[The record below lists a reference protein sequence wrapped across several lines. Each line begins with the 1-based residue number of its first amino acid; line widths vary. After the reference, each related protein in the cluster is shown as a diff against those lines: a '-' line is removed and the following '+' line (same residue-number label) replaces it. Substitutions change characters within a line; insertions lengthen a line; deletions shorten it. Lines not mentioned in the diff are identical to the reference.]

1 MIVTNKLYRKDFN
14 QYSEDD
20 WKYIFSIYTLR
31 DKYNFT
37 EEEFLAAELV
47 DKTAMMKK
55 MDDVLYTGSSII
67 IDEHDKPLVDSCPED
82 EGCKVI
88 QDFLDNNNKQNLK
101 PVHDPLF
108 CKEGDIPACNPLND
122 CSVIQD
128 FIGEEDGSYD
138 EYLRIKRDSLR
149 SILYE
154 EDRIQELVIKLKE
167 HMLIIKN
174 CKEEIDSA
182 FAKYISTQWQ

>member
-1 MIVTNKLYRKDFN
+1 M
-14 QYSEDD
+14 ED
-20 WKYIFSIYTLR
+20 
-31 DKYNFT
+31 
-37 EEEFLAAELV
+37 
-47 DKTAMMKK
+47 
-55 MDDVLYTGSSII
+55 I
-67 IDEHDKPLVDSCPED
+67 IDEINHS
-82 EGCKVI
+82 G
-88 QDFLDNNNKQNLK
+88 
-101 PVHDPLF
+101 
-108 CKEGDIPACNPLND
+108 GIPACNPHND

-154 EDRIQELVIKLKE
+154 EDKIQELVIKLKE

>member
-1 MIVTNKLYRKDFN
+1 MEDILNIEKDSGWESTENKF
-14 QYSEDD
+14 
-20 WKYIFSIYTLR
+20 
-31 DKYNFT
+31 YNSGT
-37 EEEFLAAELV
+37 
-47 DKTAMMKK
+47 
-55 MDDVLYTGSSII
+55 
-67 IDEHDKPLVDSCPED
+67 
-82 EGCKVI
+82 
-88 QDFLDNNNKQNLK
+88 
-101 PVHDPLF
+101 
-108 CKEGDIPACNPLND
+108 IPACDPLND